1 MFIAITAAILIS
13 IGFGAFI
20 VLYAASAITR
30 QTANIDRSLEEQPI
44 ETWGLNPGG
53 STLTTHMT
61 TR

>member
-13 IGFGAFI
+13 IGFGVFI

-30 QTANIDRSLEEQPI
+30 QTVELDRSLEEQPI
-44 ETWGLNPGG
+44 ENWGLNSSM